1 MSTTNR
7 RRTASTRKPSKNVKI
22 IPLGGLDQIGQNMT
36 LIECD
41 NEIVII
47 DCGLAFPG
55 DEMPGIDLIIPN
67 FEYLRQN
74 YDKN

>member
-1 MSTTNR
+1 MSTTSK
-7 RRTASTRKPSKNVKI
+7 RRTVSSRKPRKNVKI

-41 NEIVII
+41 DEIVII

-55 DEMPGIDLIIPN
+55 YEMPGVL
-67 FEYLRQN
+67 
-74 YDKN
+74 